1 MVRSTFIVL
10 AFLIMKTAFGQIN
23 EGDKAPEFSLPDK
36 NGEIFNLKDHLGKK
50 NMVIYF
56 YPKDETTG
64 CTAEACA
71 FRDNYE
77 AFLKKDTE
85 VIGISSDSPES
96 HIKFAENHHLPF
108 ILLSDKKSE
117 VRKLFGVPNNMMG
130 IIPGRVTYVI
140 DKTGIVRLVFNS
152 QTQID
157 QHISNALKILDEEK

>member
-1 MVRSTFIVL
+1 MIRYTLIFIAML
-10 AFLIMKTAFGQIN
+10 MMKTANGQIK
-23 EGDKAPEFSLPDK
+23 EGDKVPDFSLLDK
-36 NGEIFNLKDHLGKK
+36 NGVVFNLKDHLGKK

-56 YPKDETTG
+56 YPKDETSG

-85 VIGISSDSPES
+85 VIGISGDSKEN

-108 ILLSDKKSE
+108 ILLSDIKNE

-130 IIPGRVTYVI
+130 IVPGRVTYVI
-140 DKTGIVRLVFNS
+140 DKTGTVRLVFNS

-157 QHISNALKILDEEK
+157 QHISQALKVLDEAK